1 MVLEPLLEC
10 FVLVPSP
17 HEPVVLRLDRRAG
30 IGQVKAALERK
41 RGWPASQQRLML
53 ESGLEVED
61 AHTLMSLRL
70 HKQDAPTLM
79 LELDDPAPKRMR
91 TSGPALTAAAAAL
104 VSRAVLQADEQAAV
118 DIQRAIR
125 GKSARREVSEQVL
138 RLALREACA
147 RTELRFALRIQR
159 LWRQAEMLRQTA
171 QQTRVEQAARMIQG
185 EQRSRQLRLCPKR
198 HQAQWLKVAEA
209 EVDQESFSFSDTTPL
224 AWQDSAAPKRWASA
238 AAPPA
243 STPPAVDAI
252 DEVMDL
258 WPQPPSRSF
267 SNSSVARQVIGVVEK
282 ETGFRSMGSW
292 QLVTWKR
299 RFMYTTPDAL
309 CYRHVGLASQ
319 MPRGKT
325 TAVAYSTMQRV
336 GVHADEPTVLLIEC
350 EQRQYFFR
358 LQSVAQCER
367 WAAIITVAASQCD

>member
-1 MVLEPLLEC
+1 MVDLLEC
-10 FVLVPSP
+10 FVLVPAP

-30 IGQVKAALERK
+30 ISQVKAALERK

-53 ESGLEVED
+53 ESGQEVDD

-91 TSGPALTAAAAAL
+91 TSAPALAAAAEAL
-104 VSRAVLQADEQAAV
+104 TRSVLPADEQAAV
-118 DIQRAIR
+118 DIQRAVR
-125 GKSARREVSEQVL
+125 GSSARRQVSEEVL

-147 RTELRFALRIQR
+147 RTELRCSLRIQR
-159 LWRQAEMLRQTA
+159 LWRQAKLLRDTA
-171 QQTRVEQAARMIQG
+171 QQTREEQAARTIQG
-185 EQRSRQLRLCPKR
+185 VQRNRQLASSPKR
-198 HQAQWLKVAEA
+198 HQAQWLMVAEA
-209 EVDQESFSFSDTTPL
+209 EVDQQSF
-224 AWQDSAAPKRWASA
+224 QDQTSPQSSKREAPA

-243 STPPAVDAI
+243 SASPAVDAV
-252 DEVMDL
+252 EEAVVTS
-258 WPQPPSRSF
+258 PKPPTRSF

-282 ETGFRSMGSW
+282 ETGFRTMGSW
-292 QLVTWKR
+292 QLVTWNR
-299 RFMYTTPDAL
+299 RFMYTTPGAL

-325 TAVAYSTMQRV
+325 TAIAFSTMQRV

-358 LQSVAQCER
+358 FQSAAQCER
-367 WAAIITVAASQCD
+367 WAAIITVAASQCH

>member
-1 MVLEPLLEC
+1 MVDLLEC

-91 TSGPALTAAAAAL
+91 TSGPALTAAVAAA
-104 VSRAVLQADEQAAV
+104 VSRAVLPADEQAAV
-118 DIQRAIR
+118 DIQRALR
-125 GKSARREVSEQVL
+125 GKSARRQVSEEFL

-147 RTELRFALRIQR
+147 RTELRCALRIQR
-159 LWRQAEMLRQTA
+159 LWRHAKVLGQIS
-171 QQTRVEQAARMIQG
+171 QQTREECAARTIQG
-185 EQRSRQLRLCPKR
+185 AQRNRQRALSPKR
-198 HQAQWLKVAEA
+198 HQAQWLMVAEA
-209 EVDQESFSFSDTTPL
+209 EVDQQSFRDPTSPQSSQREAP
-224 AWQDSAAPKRWASA
+224 AAG
-238 AAPPA
+238 PPA
-243 STPPAVDAI
+243 SASAAVDAI
-252 DEVMDL
+252 DEVVDSL
-258 WPQPPSRSF
+258 PKSPSRSF

-282 ETGFRSMGSW
+282 ETGFRAMGSW
-292 QLVTWKR
+292 QLVTWNR
-299 RFMYTTPDAL
+299 RFMYTTPGAL

-325 TAVAYSTMQRV
+325 TAVAFSTMQRV

-358 LQSVAQCER
+358 FQSAAQCER
-367 WAAIITVAASQCD
+367 WAAIITVAASQCH